1 MPFFTRRS
9 SNFRGDPL
17 CREIAPS
24 CKRIMLSHQI
34 LFSMQSNSCRRVT
47 VLCWFFFF
55 FKQLWIQK
63 FVSIDCRGFFSGEIR
78 PPILSLRFGVNTLVH
93 KWKFVTQIPSMPSN
107 NFKFKTVSDWR
118 EIIMFYEGLWT
129 NQDGVRNDSVVKQK
143 IKWSK
148 KSSFVHFLSFDYQ
161 PFFGKWACTHRRTN
175 SRKRRELILLTTH
188 AKVVGYGA
196 VRDGKPI

>member
-1 MPFFTRRS
+1 MSTGNRSLLVFFFS
-9 SNFRGDPL
+9 SNCGSRNLF
-17 CREIAPS
+17 PS
-24 CKRIMLSHQI
+24 I
-34 LFSMQSNSCRRVT
+34 VE
-47 VLCWFFFF
+47 V
-55 FKQLWIQK
+55 
-63 FVSIDCRGFFSGEIR
+63 FFSGEIR
-78 PPILSLRFGVNTLVH
+78 PPILSLRFGVDTLVH

-107 NFKFKTVSDWR
+107 NFKFKTVSDWS

-175 SRKRRELILLTTH
+175 SRKRRELILLTTY

-196 VRDGKPI
+196 VTDGKPI

>member
-1 MPFFTRRS
+1 MSTGNRSLLVFF
-9 SNFRGDPL
+9 
-17 CREIAPS
+17 C
-24 CKRIMLSHQI
+24 
-34 LFSMQSNSCRRVT
+34 
-47 VLCWFFFF
+47 

-107 NFKFKTVSDWR
+107 NFKFKTVSDWS

-175 SRKRRELILLTTH
+175 SRKRRELILLTTY

-196 VRDGKPI
+196 VTDGKPI

>member
-55 FKQLWIQK
+55 SSNCGSRNLFPSIVEVFFPEKYVLQSYHYVLVWIPLSTSENLWLKSRACHQTISNLKPFLIEGRLLCSTRDFGQIKTAFVTTAWWNKRLNDQK
-63 FVSIDCRGFFSGEIR
+63 NLALFISYPSITSRFSGNE
-78 PPILSLRFGVNTLVH
+78 PAPIEEE
-93 KWKFVTQIPSMPSN
+93 TQGN
-107 NFKFKTVSDWR
+107 
-118 EIIMFYEGLWT
+118 
-129 NQDGVRNDSVVKQK
+129 
-143 IKWSK
+143 
-148 KSSFVHFLSFDYQ
+148 
-161 PFFGKWACTHRRTN
+161 
-175 SRKRRELILLTTH
+175 
-188 AKVVGYGA
+188 VGN
-196 VRDGKPI
+196 